1 MLSRVGVRSVLIF
14 LTFAWAACN
23 GSPAAPRSVV
33 VKLPNFNTPPVI
45 KSVTTTASTV
55 IRNEVEQDVT
65 VTAVVEDKE
74 TPVANLTYLWS
85 ANVGTVTG
93 TGPIVTW
100 KLARGAVQTP
110 VDVTI
115 SLTVVEPYVDVDSV
129 GNPVPKENRVTQS
142 AAPFHVHDSMTELK
156 KMAIDFLV
164 VYFGNSNVSAK
175 DALVD
180 FSNSCPGK
188 CDEWVDITN
197 NRLNFRILSADAH
210 VSSLVFDDANH
221 ATILAPTS
229 IVNIVLA
236 TGQVES
242 SSFIGLLTA
251 IFENGRWWLCD
262 SNALAADA
270 MPITEFLVR
279 RSFSGGGSPV
289 PRSVDKTDCP
299 FVIGQHASL
308 VKPPSAAATMTHG
321 FVRR

>member
-100 KLARGAVQTP
+100 KLARGVVQTP

-164 VYFGNSNVSAK
+164 VYFGNSKVSAE

-180 FSNSCPGK
+180 FSNSCQGK
-188 CDEWVDITN
+188 CDEWVDVTN
-197 NRLNFRILSADAH
+197 NRLNFRILSAQAQ
-210 VSSLVFDDANH
+210 VTSLVFDDANR
-221 ATILAPTS
+221 ATMLAPTV
-229 IVNIVLA
+229 IVDVPLS
-236 TGQVES
+236 TGIQETVT
-242 SSFIGLLTA
+242 FTDQLTA
-251 IFENGRWWLCD
+251 VFEKGRWWLCSSTVPILD
-262 SNALAADA
+262 GLSINAFLSSRTIHG
-270 MPITEFLVR
+270 ITAPLR
-279 RSFSGGGSPV
+279 A
-289 PRSVDKTDCP
+289 VDVSQCP
-299 FVIGQHASL
+299 FHIVQAPSSIR
-308 VKPPSAAATMTHG
+308 PPAAAMVHELP
-321 FVRR
+321 RR